1 MCRKGNWVSG
11 GTLALNGT
19 KNGTIKRKTNSS
31 VSSISPFD
39 TLWSNER
46 SDCVIPGEIGH
57 RRNSRIEHK
66 RCIFN
71 KLHSIIYT
79 DYAYIRYIYKSL
91 NTNMPILWT
100 FLSSTIFNTTI
111 RTILCKFI
119 F

>member
-1 MCRKGNWVSG
+1 MKKYVSKENWVSR

-39 TLWSNER
+39 TLWSNEY

-57 RRNSRIEHK
+57 RRNSRIERK

-71 KLHSIIYT
+71 KLHSIMHIL
-79 DYAYIRYIYKSL
+79 DIFIRV
-91 NTNMPILWT
+91 
-100 FLSSTIFNTTI
+100 
-111 RTILCKFI
+111 
-119 F
+119 